1 MERNVVIVEA
11 ARTPIGKFGGT
22 LKDFSAPRLG
32 GLAIAEVIKRTGL
45 SKDDVEWVLMGIA
58 DPNGV
63 GEVPARQ
70 SSMLAGLPKGTCG
83 MTFSAACTSS
93 LFAINTGYRMVR
105 DGDAEIVIA
114 GGMESMSNN
123 PHMIYG
129 ARWGLGY
136 RDAKVVDGTKVSLT
150 CPMGNVLMGVYGDIV
165 SKEKGVTRQQMDEWA
180 IISQQR
186 YGAARKAGKFVDEI
200 FAVPVPQKKGDVALF
215 KEDESPRPNTTMEAL
230 SQLKPAFSGDGLI
243 SAGNSPSI
251 NDGAG
256 AILLMTEEAAKKKK
270 LQPLAKIVSYAT
282 VADEP
287 QNIPIVPALTVRK
300 ALNRAGLK
308 VEDVDLFELNEAFAA
323 VSIIAMSMLNVAP
336 DKVNVN
342 GGAIATGHPVGFTGS
357 RILMTLIYELR
368 RRGGGLGVASLCG
381 VGSQGEATV
390 VRVY

>member
-1 MERNVVIVEA
+1 MGKNVVIVEA
-11 ARTPIGKFGGT
+11 ARTPIGKFGGA
-22 LKDFSAPRLG
+22 LKDFSAPQLG
-32 GLAIAEVIKRTGL
+32 GLAIKEVIKRSGIPGE
-45 SKDDVEWVLMGIA
+45 KVEWVLMGIA

-70 SSMLAGLPKGTCG
+70 SSMLAGLPKETCA

-93 LFAINTGYRMVR
+93 LYAINTGYRLIR
-105 DGDAEIVIA
+105 DGDAEVVIA
-114 GGMESMSNN
+114 GGMESMTNN
-123 PHMIYG
+123 PHLIYG

-136 RDAKVVDGTKVSLT
+136 RDATLVDGTKVCLT

-165 SKEKGVTRQQMDEWA
+165 SKEKGVTREQMDAWA
-180 IISQQR
+180 VISQQR
-186 YGAARKAGKFVDEI
+186 YEDARRAGKFADEI
-200 FAVPVPQKKGDVALF
+200 FAVSIPHKKGNPIMF
-215 KEDESPRPNTTMEAL
+215 SEDESPRPSTTIESL
-230 SQLKPAFSGDGLI
+230 TQLKPAFSGDGLI
-243 SAGNSPSI
+243 SAGNAPSI

-256 AILLMTEEAAKKKK
+256 AIMLMTEQAA
-270 LQPLAKIVSYAT
+270 LAHGLTPLAQILSYAT

-287 QNIPIVPALTVRK
+287 KNIPIVPALTVRK
-300 ALNRAGLK
+300 ALKRVGIK

-323 VSIIAMSMLNVAP
+323 VSIIAMEMLKVGK

-357 RILMTLIYELR
+357 RILMTLVYELR
-368 RRGGGLGVASLCG
+368 RRGGGVGVASLCG

>member
-1 MERNVVIVEA
+1 MEQNVVVVEA
-11 ARTPIGKFGGT
+11 ARTPIGKFGGA
-22 LKDFSAPRLG
+22 LKDFSAPQLG
-32 GLAIAEVIKRTGL
+32 GLAIEEVIKRSGL
-45 SKDDVEWVLMGIA
+45 PKEEVEWVLMGIA

-93 LFAINTGYRMVR
+93 LYAINTGYRMIR
-105 DGDAEIVIA
+105 DGDAQVVIA
-114 GGMESMSNN
+114 GGMESMTNN

-136 RDAKVVDGTKVSLT
+136 RDAKVVDGTKVCLT

-165 SKEKGVTRQQMDEWA
+165 SKEKGVTRKQMDEWA
-180 IISQQR
+180 VISQQR
-186 YGAARKAGKFVDEI
+186 YGVARKAGKFADEI
-200 FAVPVPQKKGDVALF
+200 FTVPIPQKKGDPIIF
-215 KEDESPRPNTTMEAL
+215 KEDESPRPSTTMETLA
-230 SQLKPAFSGDGLI
+230 QLKPAFSKDGLI
-243 SAGNSPSI
+243 SAGNAPSI

-256 AILLMTEEAAKKKK
+256 ALLLMAEETAKKKGLK
-270 LQPLAKIVSYAT
+270 PLAKIISYAT

-287 QNIPIVPALTVRK
+287 KNIPIVPALTVRK
-300 ALNRAGLK
+300 ALNRAGIK
-308 VEDVDLFELNEAFAA
+308 VEEVDLFELNEAFAA
-323 VSIIAMSMLNVAP
+323 VSIIAMGMLNVDP
-336 DKVNVN
+336 SKVNVN

-390 VRVY
+390 VRV